1 MRETP
6 RKRLTAPVGTAP
18 AMLIEAEGV
27 AVHAL
32 PPAARFSLRLREADA
47 GIGGAEAAFRI
58 DQAINRFA
66 LEGPLLSA
74 RLGPDE
80 WLLIG
85 PEDPAAS
92 LAGSLAAA
100 LTGRI
105 HSMVDIGH
113 RNAAFAVSGRRAP
126 ETINSGCALDLAA
139 DAFPTGMATR
149 TLLGRAEVILMRLD
163 DAPTYRIECWRSFA
177 EYVGRW
183 LTEAAETVEP
193 LA

>member
-1 MRETP
+1 MRETV
-6 RKRLTAPVGTAP
+6 RKRPVAPVGAAP
-18 AMLIEAEGV
+18 AVLIEAEGV
-27 AVHAL
+27 VVRAL
-32 PPAARFSLRLREADA
+32 PPAAQFSLRLREADG
-47 GIGGAEAAFRI
+47 GIPGAAAAFRI

-66 LEGPLLSA
+66 LEGPWPST

-85 PEDPAAS
+85 PEDDATA
-92 LAGSLAAA
+92 LAGHL
-100 LTGRI
+100 
-105 HSMVDIGH
+105 HSIVDIGH
-113 RNAAFAVSGRRAP
+113 RHAAFAVSGRRAP
-126 ETINSGCALDLAA
+126 ETVNSGCALDLAA

-177 EYVGRW
+177 EYVGGL
-183 LTEAAETVEP
+183 LTDAAETVEP